1 MSEARIVLGSVHAP
15 PEDPLPR
22 LLTTRRWPAGID
34 RRAVDQWE
42 PDLAP
47 SVAIEA
53 ARDAGALDP
62 ATFEARYR
70 EELAGRANLVAWA
83 ARMAAG
89 TGVVLLGE
97 AADETACHRAVLAA
111 VIRERLSGAS

>member
-1 MSEARIVLGSVHAP
+1 MTDARILLGSVHAP

-22 LLTTRRWPAGID
+22 LLVTRRWPSGID
-34 RRAVDQWE
+34 RRAIDQWE

-47 SVAIEA
+47 SVGLEA
-53 ARDAGALDP
+53 TRDALDR

-70 EELAGRANLVAWA
+70 AELGERANLVAWA
-83 ARMAAG
+83 ARMASG

-97 AADETACHRAVLAA
+97 AADEAACHRGVLAS

>member
-1 MSEARIVLGSVHAP
+1 MSEARILLGSVHAP

-22 LLTTRRWPAGID
+22 LLVTRRWPAGID
-34 RRAVDQWE
+34 RRTIDQWE

-47 SVAIEA
+47 SVDLEA
-53 ARDAGALDP
+53 ARAALDG

-70 EELAGRANLVAWA
+70 AELAERANLVAWA
-83 ARMAAG
+83 ARMASG

-97 AADETACHRAVLAA
+97 AENEAACHRAVLAA

>member
-1 MSEARIVLGSVHAP
+1 MSEARILLGSVHAP

-22 LLTTRRWPAGID
+22 LLVARRWPAGID
-34 RRAVDQWE
+34 RRAIDQWE

-47 SVAIEA
+47 SVDLEA
-53 ARDAGALDP
+53 ARESGTLDG

-70 EELAGRANLVAWA
+70 TELAERANLVAWA

-97 AADETACHRAVLAA
+97 AEDEAACHRGVLAA
-111 VIRERLSGAS
+111 VIRERLSGAA